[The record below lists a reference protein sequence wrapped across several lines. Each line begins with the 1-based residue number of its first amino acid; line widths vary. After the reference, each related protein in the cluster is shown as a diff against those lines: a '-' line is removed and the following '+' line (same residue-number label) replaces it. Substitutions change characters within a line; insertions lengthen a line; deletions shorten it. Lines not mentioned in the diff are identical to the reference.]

1 MSPPYRAYLGEL
13 TNHPALNTPPP
24 SQVRTTGEQKA
35 VAAHQNHPHGGQY
48 YPMTTP
54 TMTGGRVSSR
64 TGANKEN
71 INPKLQMLSP
81 DGGSPVYERKQ
92 PSAPAPK
99 PSFQIDTS
107 AAMSA
112 AAAAAAASS
121 VSSSKQSSTP
131 TSSSS
136 SSSVAAASSSS
147 SSSSEVDIPRPEE
160 MPPIIDDGNKPPYS
174 YATLIGMAI
183 LRSPN
188 RKLTL
193 SQIYQWINDTFRWYG
208 QSKSGWQNSIR
219 HNLSLNKAFRK
230 QERPK
235 SDPGKGHYWLVEPG
249 CEHQFLNVK
258 TTRKVH
264 HTEFQT
270 KNNNNSANKGGAAAP
285 GGTPVLAPS
294 SSSSS
299 SVQEMPP
306 VPRLL
311 PPTDDA
317 HNTNNSN
324 SSQLAFVS
332 YSATN
337 SFAMATDYTQFPT
350 ASGFVIPR
358 DSNSTDDEVFNEDD
372 DDEDKINDPAYR
384 QDDSAHEPAFPSSA
398 HPGIDVPSL
407 EIDDDYGAAAFDT
420 PLKRCNTAIG
430 LQHFQSPSTLGKRSS
445 SSTSL
450 FMTEESDGEDSLKK
464 RPFKRKRTSM
474 SMGDASSIMEPDL
487 KLESPSK
494 GYVSGQGLILGPL
507 TASTTLLPP
516 SSSSQHL
523 PVPSPNTSLRNH
535 RQMIKGLTSVAEFED
550 LYGSPSSKQTH
561 LGVSMEEDEVSRA
574 IFGSPDKRE
583 ARRRQYYEQSGV
595 LGFDEN
601 GSATDVFG
609 VDVCGVV
616 RRAIE
621 HGGPSDV
628 PGSAKKSKR
637 DSINDLIRF
646 DSPIKT
652 QGNVFSPPKMARK
665 NTAYF

>member
-1 MSPPYRAYLGEL
+1 M
-13 TNHPALNTPPP
+13 
-24 SQVRTTGEQKA
+24 
-35 VAAHQNHPHGGQY
+35 
-48 YPMTTP
+48 
-54 TMTGGRVSSR
+54 SSR

-112 AAAAAAASS
+112 ATAAAAVASS
-121 VSSSKQSSTP
+121 VSSSTTSTS

-136 SSSVAAASSSS
+136 SSSA
-147 SSSSEVDIPRPEE
+147 SSSSEVEIPRPEE

-270 KNNNNSANKGGAAAP
+270 KSNSSANKGGA
-285 GGTPVLAPS
+285 PVLAPS

-299 SVQEMPP
+299 AQAMPP
-306 VPRLL
+306 VPKLL
-311 PPTDDA
+311 PPTEDA
-317 HNTNNSN
+317 HNSNSN
-324 SSQLAFVS
+324 QLAFVS

-337 SFAMATDYTQFPT
+337 SFAMATDYSQFPT

-384 QDDSAHEPAFPSSA
+384 QDDSAHDPAFPSSA

-407 EIDDDYGAAAFDT
+407 EIDDDYGAGVFDT

-430 LQHFQSPSTLGKRSS
+430 LQHFQSPTTLGKRS

-450 FMTEESDGEDSLKK
+450 FMTEEIDGDDSLAKK

-516 SSSSQHL
+516 SSSQHL

-652 QGNVFSPPKMARK
+652 QGNVFSPPKMTRK